1 MRNPEKRGIKLLA
14 LTQIKPPYCIEQS
27 TVASFTSKYQHAF
40 SNLVQTDKN
49 KNKMKQLIYI
59 TILKPVLVT
68 LVDHQQHLSPAGGGG
83 RLTWVSGA
91 MGGMEGE
98 ISRRFL
104 SIKGN
109 YRKLAAN

>member
-1 MRNPEKRGIKLLA
+1 MRKPEKRGIKLLA

-40 SNLVQTDKN
+40 SNLVQTDNN

-68 LVDHQQHLSPAGGGG
+68 LVDHQQHLSPAG

-91 MGGMEGE
+91 MGGWREK
-98 ISRRFL
+98 SVVAFRV
-104 SIKGN
+104 
-109 YRKLAAN
+109 

>member
-1 MRNPEKRGIKLLA
+1 MRKPEKRGIKLLA

-27 TVASFTSKYQHAF
+27 TITSFTAKYQHAF

-68 LVDHQQHLSPAGGGG
+68 LVDHQQHLSPAG

-91 MGGMEGE
+91 MGGWREK
-98 ISRRFL
+98 SVVAFWV
-104 SIKGN
+104 
-109 YRKLAAN
+109 

>member
-1 MRNPEKRGIKLLA
+1 MRKPEKRGIKLLA

-27 TVASFTSKYQHAF
+27 TITSFTAKYQHAF

-49 KNKMKQLIYI
+49 KNKMKQLIIYI

-68 LVDHQQHLSPAGGGG
+68 LVDHQQHLSPAG

-91 MGGMEGE
+91 MGGWREK
-98 ISRRFL
+98 SVVAF
-104 SIKGN
+104 
-109 YRKLAAN
+109 

>member
-1 MRNPEKRGIKLLA
+1 MRKPEKRGIKLLA

-27 TVASFTSKYQHAF
+27 TITSFTAKYQHAF

-68 LVDHQQHLSPAGGGG
+68 LVDHQQHLSPAGGDGSHGFQGQWGDGG
-83 RLTWVSGA
+83 RNQSSLF
-91 MGGMEGE
+91 EYKGE
-98 ISRRFL
+98 V
-104 SIKGN
+104 
-109 YRKLAAN
+109 

>member
-1 MRNPEKRGIKLLA
+1 M
-14 LTQIKPPYCIEQS
+14 
-27 TVASFTSKYQHAF
+27 
-40 SNLVQTDKN
+40 QTDKN

-83 RLTWVSGA
+83 GRLTWVSGA
-91 MGGMEGE
+91 MGGMEAE

>member
-1 MRNPEKRGIKLLA
+1 MRKPEKRGIKLLA

-27 TVASFTSKYQHAF
+27 TVASFTAKYQHAF

-68 LVDHQQHLSPAGGGG
+68 LVDHQQHLSPAGGTAHMGFRG
-83 RLTWVSGA
+83 N
-91 MGGMEGE
+91 GGMEGE

-104 SIKGN
+104 SIKGK

>member
-1 MRNPEKRGIKLLA
+1 MRKPEKRGIKLLA

-83 RLTWVSGA
+83 TA
-91 MGGMEGE
+91 HMGFRGNGGDGGRNQSSLFEYKGE
-98 ISRRFL
+98 L
-104 SIKGN
+104 
-109 YRKLAAN
+109 

>member
-1 MRNPEKRGIKLLA
+1 MRKPEKRGIKLLA

-27 TVASFTSKYQHAF
+27 TITSFTAKYQHAF

-49 KNKMKQLIYI
+49 KNKMKQLIIYI

-83 RLTWVSGA
+83 DGSHGFQGQW
-91 MGGMEGE
+91 GGWREK
-98 ISRRFL
+98 SVVAF
-104 SIKGN
+104 
-109 YRKLAAN
+109 

>member
-1 MRNPEKRGIKLLA
+1 MRKPEKRGIKLLA

-27 TVASFTSKYQHAF
+27 TITSFTAKYQHAF

-59 TILKPVLVT
+59 TILPVLVT
-68 LVDHQQHLSPAGGGG
+68 LVDHQQHLSPAG

-91 MGGMEGE
+91 MGGWREK
-98 ISRRFL
+98 SVVAF
-104 SIKGN
+104 
-109 YRKLAAN
+109 